1 MGPVSRNNA
10 PMADPNNTIERL
22 TELEI
27 KLSFQDDALEQLNAV
42 IVRQQQEL
50 DQLRRAVH
58 SLQLQLPAGTRAL
71 LIGGEPLPSTPPIWW
86 NFVGYSREASAQA
99 QQDWESGNG
108 RFGQVDGFDGP
119 PLIAPR
125 VPWATR

>member
-58 SLQLQLPAGTRAL
+58 SLQLQLQQSSAS
-71 LIGGEPLPSTPPIWW
+71 STLMRDVAAERPPH
-86 NFVGYSREASAQA
+86 Y
-99 QQDWESGNG
+99 
-108 RFGQVDGFDGP
+108 
-119 PLIAPR
+119 
-125 VPWATR
+125 

>member
-1 MGPVSRNNA
+1 MPPNA
-10 PMADPNNTIERL
+10 LPPPHNMEQRL

-58 SLQLQLPAGTRAL
+58 SLQLQWQQSSASSAL
-71 LIGGEPLPSTPPIWW
+71 LRDVAAERPPH
-86 NFVGYSREASAQA
+86 Y
-99 QQDWESGNG
+99 
-108 RFGQVDGFDGP
+108 
-119 PLIAPR
+119 
-125 VPWATR
+125 